1 MARGASS
8 RAASEF
14 SSVRARA
21 YPGIWAQK
29 TKAAVDKIINKRGE
43 SFEDEKFLTNKAIGL
58 ISDSL
63 KKEFPAS
70 VFMWTDVVKSKSN
83 DPEYPFELQATFRVP
98 GRGEVERRV
107 GVAFATEEQAEIVS
121 YHVSEGMDLNE
132 NGRPLNLR
140 RDPNEAEE
148 AKFLDQRER
157 EKATVV
163 QLETFRRRNNVKQYD
178 AWVKKTTERYYEE
191 QRKANEERKAR
202 NQ

>member
-8 RAASEF
+8 RASSEF

-21 YPGIWAQK
+21 YPGIWSQK
-29 TKAAVDKIINKRGE
+29 TKAAVDKIIAKRGE
-43 SFEDEKFLTNKAIGL
+43 SFEDEKWMTNKAIDL
-58 ISDSL
+58 ISSSL
-63 KKEFPAS
+63 KNEFPAS

-83 DPEYPFELQATFRVP
+83 DPEYPYELQATFRVP

-163 QLETFRRRNNVKQYD
+163 QLETFRRRNNAKQYD
-178 AWVKKTTERYYEE
+178 AWVKKATERYYEE
-191 QRKANEERKAR
+191 QRRANEERKAR

>member
-1 MARGASS
+1 M
-8 RAASEF
+8 
-14 SSVRARA
+14 
-21 YPGIWAQK
+21 
-29 TKAAVDKIINKRGE
+29 TK
-43 SFEDEKFLTNKAIGL
+43 KAIDL
-58 ISDSL
+58 ISSSL
-63 KKEFPAS
+63 KNEFPAS

-83 DPEYPFELQATFRVP
+83 DSEYPYELQATFKVP
-98 GRGEVERRV
+98 GRGEVERRI

-157 EKATVV
+157 ERATVV
-163 QLETFRRRNNVKQYD
+163 QLETFRRRNNAKQYD
-178 AWVKKTTERYYEE
+178 AWVKKATERYYEE